1 MHTKKVTGNE
11 STSHAVSVCL
21 SWPVSGVS
29 QIVWNFAHDR
39 VHTLHKSPVNL
50 SGSPSSQGDTSPL
63 CMTPGLGH
71 PIHDLFTFRVGLCP
85 GIFSLFSESWLVSP
99 SFLITYGSFLQ
110 PWMYKG
116 LSARFNENLSTRG
129 CIFCCAHGQGWVL
142 HSPTPPYCSIPQKVI
157 F

>member
-11 STSHAVSVCL
+11 STSHAVSVRL

-29 QIVWNFAHDR
+29 QIVEMLMTEFR
-39 VHTLHKSPVNL
+39 LYTSLLLISVVLHPAKGTHLPCVW
-50 SGSPSSQGDTSPL
+50 PQ
-63 CMTPGLGH
+63 LGR
-71 PIHDLFTFRVGLCP
+71 PIHDLFTFKVGLCP

-129 CIFCCAHGQGWVL
+129 CIFCCAHGEGWVL